1 MSDSSQVAAEETE
14 LVTGAAGHGGS
25 TRAGHPASLSVT
37 GLTKTYKMGRDDV
50 IYALRDLH
58 LHCEGGDWLTIVGTN
73 GAGKSTLLR
82 TVAGVIKADAGRV
95 DLDGRDITRLAD
107 YRRARFIARI
117 EQDSALNVA
126 ASLTIA
132 ENLAIASMRGKPRRL
147 RIGVTAR
154 RRRTFADALVVLGM
168 GLERRLD
175 SPVLELSGGQR
186 QALALVMATMSHARL
201 LLLDEHT
208 GQLDPTAVERVM
220 EVTDQLVTRS
230 AMTTLMVT
238 HNVEHAL
245 RFGNRLIMMDRGR
258 VMFELSVEE
267 KRATTTAQLLE
278 RFAKESGSAL
288 VDEELLFSD
297 ATTSHRITPTP
308 EP

>member
-1 MSDSSQVAAEETE
+1 MNDQPDAGGEQVESRSAN
-14 LVTGAAGHGGS
+14 G
-25 TRAGHPASLSVT
+25 ASLVVSR
-37 GLTKTYKMGRDDV
+37 LTKSYKTGRDDV
-50 IYALRDLH
+50 MYALEELDLR
-58 LHCEGGDWLTIVGTN
+58 CEGGDWLTIVGTN

-82 TVAGVIKADAGRV
+82 AVAGVIKADAGRIE
-95 DLDGRDITRLAD
+95 LAGRDISRLAD

-147 RIGVTAR
+147 RIGVTTR
-154 RRRTFADALVVLGM
+154 RRRHFAEALSVLGM

-175 SPVLELSGGQR
+175 SPAAELSGGQR
-186 QALALVMATMSHARL
+186 QALALVMATMSNAQL
-201 LLLDEHT
+201 LLLDEHA

-220 EVTDQLVTRS
+220 DVTDRLITRT

-245 RFGNRLIMMDRGR
+245 RFGNRLIMMNRGR
-258 VMFELSVEE
+258 VMFELAAEE
-267 KRATTTAQLLE
+267 KRSTTAAQLLA
-278 RFAKESGSAL
+278 RFAEESGSAL
-288 VDEELLFSD
+288 VDEELLFSEA
-297 ATTSHRITPTP
+297 ATSRPKRTNT
-308 EP
+308 